1 MSATRPGLLIVFEG
15 TDGTGKT
22 SQRDLLA
29 ANLAQRGLP
38 VEITKEPT
46 DGHYGQQIRQLY
58 GGKHRF
64 SLEEELELFLADRR
78 QHVAERLLPAL
89 AAGRIVLCDR
99 YYFSTAAY
107 QGARGLD
114 PQTIVSLND
123 FAPVPDLVLLFRAEI
138 EVCLK
143 RITEGR
149 GETPNSFEQGE
160 FLARVA
166 AIYATFDASYIR
178 TIDAQRSVD
187 EVQRAVI
194 AAVEPLLPKTDDPG
208 QGERP

>member
-1 MSATRPGLLIVFEG
+1 MKALRPGLLIVFEG

-22 SQRDLLA
+22 SQRNLLA
-29 ANLAQRGLP
+29 ANLAQRGFP

-46 DGHYGQQIRQLY
+46 DGPYGQQIRKLY
-58 GGKHRF
+58 GGKHSF
-64 SLEEELELFLADRR
+64 SLEEELELFLSDRR
-78 QHVAERLLPAL
+78 QHVAERLAPAL
-89 AAGRIVLCDR
+89 ASGRIILCDR
-99 YYFSTAAY
+99 YYLSTAAY

-114 PQTIVSLND
+114 PQTIIRMND

-138 EVCLK
+138 DVCLK

-149 GETPNSFEQGE
+149 GEIPNSFEQAE

-166 AIYATFDASYIR
+166 AIYATFDAPYIR
-178 TIDAQRSVD
+178 TIDAQHPVD
-187 EVQRAVI
+187 EVQLAVI
-194 AAVEPLLPKTDDPG
+194 AAVAPLLPKVNIRD

>member
-1 MSATRPGLLIVFEG
+1 MNVIRTGLLIVFEG

-46 DGHYGQQIRQLY
+46 DGRYGQQIRRLY

-89 AAGRIVLCDR
+89 ADGRIVLCDR

-114 PQTIVSLND
+114 PRTILGLND

-149 GETPNSFEQGE
+149 GETPNSFEQAE

-166 AIYATFDASYIR
+166 AIYATFDAPYIR
-178 TIDAQRSVD
+178 TIDTQRPVD
-187 EVQRAVI
+187 EVQRAVL
-194 AAVEPLLPKTDDPG
+194 AVVEPLLPRTDASG
-208 QGERP
+208 QGE

>member
-1 MSATRPGLLIVFEG
+1 MHATGPGLLIVFEG

-46 DGHYGQQIRQLY
+46 DGPYGQQIRKLY
-58 GGKHRF
+58 SGKHRY

-78 QHVAERLLPAL
+78 QHEAERLLPAL
-89 AAGRIVLCDR
+89 AAGRIILCDR

-114 PQTIVSLND
+114 PQTIIRLND
-123 FAPVPDLVLLFRAEI
+123 FAPAPDLVLLFRAEI
-138 EVCLK
+138 QVCLK

-149 GETPNSFEQGE
+149 GETPNSFEQAE
-160 FLARVA
+160 FLSRVA
-166 AIYATFDASYIR
+166 AIYATFDAPYIR
-178 TIDAQRSVD
+178 TIDTQRPVD

-194 AAVEPLLPKTDDPG
+194 AEVEPLLPIASAPRKG
-208 QGERP
+208 ARL

>member
-1 MSATRPGLLIVFEG
+1 MNVIRTGLLIVFEG

-29 ANLAQRGLP
+29 ANLIQRGLP

-46 DGHYGQQIRQLY
+46 DGPYGQQIRQLY

-64 SLEEELELFLADRR
+64 SLEEELEFFLADRR

-114 PQTIVSLND
+114 PQTILSLND

-149 GETPNSFEQGE
+149 GETPNSFEQAE

-166 AIYATFDASYIR
+166 AIYATFDGPFIR
-178 TIDAQRSVD
+178 TIDTQRPVN
-187 EVQRAVI
+187 EVHCAVL
-194 AAVEPLLPKTDDPG
+194 AAVEPLLPKTDASG
-208 QGERP
+208 QGE